1 MDRGLFTRQTILVL
15 CLLTLAT
22 LIPSTAHARNCS
34 ATCSYTIKQ
43 GGYTYAVTGVS
54 QYSRNGSCS
63 FPSWGCEFI
72 RAEII
77 TQLSP
82 KRLHSS
88 WGLSCGNVH
97 SYTAR
102 ILSVPTPIPTSTP
115 TWTATPTSTPT
126 PTHTPTDT
134 PTATATPTATF
145 TPSPTA
151 TATPIAITPIAECV
165 ELQRDG
171 TLLAKFGYQSN
182 ATEVVRV
189 PIGANNKFTPGQEDI
204 GQPNEFFQGRV
215 PNVFSATV
223 PAGSSLRWILGD
235 TFVEASISTER
246 CQGDLLDCIDTNIG
260 DILAYL
266 DNRSF
271 RLFRL
276 TRRIT
281 KSILSRNPTARQK
294 AMTESYVARAEK
306 LYLDQWTAIWT
317 NFAQISRN
325 CPSCD
330 QVDKSRI
337 IASLI
342 NRSEDQLELLILAV
356 RLLKTVDPEGSGGYS
371 DKIATWG
378 EKAQDQ
384 FVTTTQSLPRF
395 ESKCE

>member
-1 MDRGLFTRQTILVL
+1 MKRGFFIRQALVAL
-15 CLLTLAT
+15 WLSSIAT
-22 LIPSTAHARNCS
+22 LIPSSAYARNCS
-34 ATCSYTIKQ
+34 ATCSYTIRQ

-54 QYSRNGSCS
+54 RYSRDGSCS

-72 RAEII
+72 RSEIV
-77 TQLSP
+77 TRLSP
-82 KRLHSS
+82 NRLSSS

-115 TWTATPTSTPT
+115 TQTAIPTATPT
-126 PTHTPTDT
+126 PTHTPT
-134 PTATATPTATF
+134 ATPTATF
-145 TPSPTA
+145 TSSPTA
-151 TATPIAITPIAECV
+151 TATPIPITPIAECV
-165 ELQRDG
+165 EPQRDG
-171 TLLAKFGYQSN
+171 TLIAKFGYQSN
-182 ATEVVRV
+182 STEIVRIPV
-189 PIGANNKFTPGQEDI
+189 GGKNKFTPGREDV

-215 PNVFSATV
+215 TNVFSAPV

-235 TFVEASISTER
+235 TFVEANISTER

-276 TRRIT
+276 TKRLT
-281 KSILSRNPTARQK
+281 KSILSVDTTARQRTL
-294 AMTESYVARAEK
+294 AEGYTARAEK
-306 LYLDQWTAIWT
+306 LYLDQWTAIWA
-317 NFAQISRN
+317 NFTQINRN

-330 QVDKSRI
+330 QVDKSGI

-342 NRSEDQLELLILAV
+342 KRSEDQLELLILAAK
-356 RLLKTVDPEGSGGYS
+356 LLKSVDPDETKGSP
-371 DKIATWG
+371 DKIVTLG

-395 ESKCE
+395 ESQCE